1 MLERWHAWTAAVR
14 KELREPWTLAFLVL
28 LLAFVA
34 FKWRYLGL
42 PFFWDEAWVYA
53 PAVKAMYKNGPSLLP
68 DAIDPLLSRG
78 HPLLFHAAGAAW
90 MHVFGTSRTA
100 MHAFALV
107 VSIALLKATYL
118 CGMRIASRQAG
129 LGAAL
134 LLVANE
140 MFLAQSAILLPEV
153 LLALTTLLAAWAY
166 VERRPWAY
174 MAAATCALL
183 TKEPALIL
191 VLALLA
197 WQLLLLVVR
206 PPAGHA
212 REGWRWVGVLLAPV
226 GLVFLL
232 FLYQYHVFGWFL
244 YPEHV
249 GNFHWVE
256 REVTYNLKL
265 AFTDLFEAQGQ
276 HVLTYAFAFAVPVLW
291 RGWDRRWAFLVIPL
305 YVAAIKVL
313 YGRWSLPGLWTIA
326 VPALCLGLVFA
337 LFFLPAYR
345 HGPKRNELAC
355 IGFLF
360 TLGFMG
366 FTALNFFS
374 DRYLFCVVPFI
385 FLGMAVF
392 FDDVLA
398 PYHRALP
405 IAVMAVFAGVMIG
418 QVGRDDRT
426 SDIRLNYAD
435 AIAVHQQAI
444 PFCEQQGLQDS
455 VFYGSFLERTYMA
468 DPGAG
473 YLVGNTPFP
482 HVRSVVDDITAYA
495 ITTDLTPPEIIEQL
509 NAQGLRPWQR
519 FSAGHAW
526 AEVLRKPPL

>member
-1 MLERWHAWTAAVR
+1 MQQRWRSWTAAAR
-14 KELREPWTLAFLVL
+14 KELTEPWTLVL
-28 LLAFVA
+28 IALLAAFVA

-53 PAVKAMYKNGPSLLP
+53 PAVKAMYRNGLSLLP

-78 HPLLFHAAGAAW
+78 HPLLFHVAGAGW
-90 MHVFGTSRTA
+90 MHVFGPSRTA
-100 MHAFALV
+100 MHAFALAVSVLLV
-107 VSIALLKATYL
+107 VTVYL
-118 CGMRIASRQAG
+118 CGTRLASRQVG

-134 LLVANE
+134 LLMANE

-166 VERRPWAY
+166 LERKPWAY
-174 MAAATCALL
+174 VAAATCALL
-183 TKEPALIL
+183 TKEPALVL
-191 VLALLA
+191 VVALLA
-197 WQLLLLVVR
+197 WRLLLLVAR
-206 PPAGHA
+206 PADA
-212 REGWRWVGVLLAPV
+212 RTRDGWRWVGVLLIPV
-226 GLVFLL
+226 GLVFLV

-276 HVLTYAFAFAVPVLW
+276 LVLTYAFAFAIPVLW
-291 RGWDRRWAFLVIPL
+291 RGWDRRWAFLVILL
-305 YVAAIKVL
+305 YITAIKVL

-326 VPALCLGLVFA
+326 VPTLCLGLVFV

-345 HGPKRNELAC
+345 HAPKRYELAC

-392 FDDVLA
+392 VDDVLA
-398 PYHRALP
+398 FYHRALP
-405 IAVMAVFAGVMIG
+405 ITVMAVFAGVMIG

-468 DPGAG
+468 DPEAG
-473 YLVGNTPFP
+473 YLAGRTPFTQ
-482 HVRSVVDDITAYA
+482 VRSEVDDSTAYA
-495 ITTDLTPPEIIEQL
+495 ITTNLTSPEIIDRL
-509 NAQGLRPWQR
+509 TALGLRPWQR

-526 AEVLRKPPL
+526 AEVHRKHSP